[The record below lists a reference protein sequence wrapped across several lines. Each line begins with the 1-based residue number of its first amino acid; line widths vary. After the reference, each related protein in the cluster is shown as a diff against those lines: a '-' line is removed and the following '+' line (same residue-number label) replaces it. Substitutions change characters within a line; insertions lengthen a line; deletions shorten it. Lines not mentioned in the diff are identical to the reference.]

1 MSDTTNPELC
11 SIITNVCKPPKDFDF
26 KEAEQSCSF
35 VWFEQFRWVY
45 YFWWEDKTYCLPCVL
60 FGHKNVGKSLEKN
73 DSKNRK
79 QQKKTFKKF
88 QNVPTRT
95 QKNRQILLHRFLGGG
110 GVDEN
115 SKNWV
120 GAGTNF

>member
-1 MSDTTNPELC
+1 M
-11 SIITNVCKPPKDFDF
+11 
-26 KEAEQSCSF
+26 
-35 VWFEQFRWVY
+35 
-45 YFWWEDKTYCLPCVL
+45 
-60 FGHKNVGKSLEKN
+60 GKSLEKN

-79 QQKKTFKKF
+79 QKKTFKKF

-110 GVDEN
+110 VGGGVDEN

>member
-1 MSDTTNPELC
+1 M
-11 SIITNVCKPPKDFDF
+11 
-26 KEAEQSCSF
+26 
-35 VWFEQFRWVY
+35 
-45 YFWWEDKTYCLPCVL
+45 
-60 FGHKNVGKSLEKN
+60 GKSLEKN

-110 GVDEN
+110 GGVDEN
-115 SKNWV
+115 YKNWV